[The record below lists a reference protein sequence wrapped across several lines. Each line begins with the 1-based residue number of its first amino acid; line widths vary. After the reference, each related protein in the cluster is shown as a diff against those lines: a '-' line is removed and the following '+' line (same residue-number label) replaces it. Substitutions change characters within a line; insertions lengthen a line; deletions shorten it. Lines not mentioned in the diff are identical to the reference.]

1 MAERKGDS
9 LATKFRNSLLAGLVV
24 VLPACVTGA
33 VLWWL
38 FSVVVAK
45 ITDRVMKPLIIFFV
59 EKVAPGQVP
68 ALESSGSVF
77 WFVVS
82 GLVLVGFIMALGVV
96 ARNFIGRR
104 AIRMGE
110 GILGRIPLIRS
121 VYSTVRQ
128 VSDALLGGKD
138 SAFNRVVLIE
148 YPRKGLYTL
157 GLVGGAGRGE
167 IQRKTGETVLNIFV
181 PTTPNPTS
189 GFLLMVPEKETV
201 ALDMTVT
208 EAFQMLISAGAAS
221 PVDHGGK
228 KSGGK

>member
-1 MAERKGDS
+1 MTERKADS
-9 LATKFRNSLLAGLVV
+9 LKTRVRNSLLAGLAVM
-24 VLPACVTGA
+24 LPACVTGA

-38 FSVVVAK
+38 FSVVVVK
-45 ITDRVMKPLIIFFV
+45 ITERVMKPVIIFV
-59 EKVAPGQVP
+59 VHTIAPGRV
-68 ALESSGSVF
+68 AMLEGSGSVF

-82 GLVLVGFIMALGVV
+82 GLVLLAFIMVLGVV

-104 AIRMGE
+104 VLRMGE
-110 GILGRIPLIRS
+110 GVLGRIPLIRS

-157 GLVGGAGRGE
+157 GLVAGAGRGE
-167 IQRKTGETVLNIFV
+167 IQRKTDESVLSIFV

-221 PVDHGGK
+221 PVDHGAK
-228 KSGGK
+228 